1 MRLDKIKR
9 INSEKQY
16 YKALRRK
23 RLAAFLL
30 IFWLYAG
37 LVIVDRAGSEITGY
51 PEHLSPGI
59 VRIDKERIAVS
70 FFGKEARINTA
81 AIAGEITAMKEI
93 TASMAH
99 NIAGLAKDRSP
110 KREIED
116 IQVLLPGKT
125 L

>member
-9 INSEKQY
+9 IQTEKQY
-16 YKALRRK
+16 YKELRRK

-30 IFWLYAG
+30 VFWLYAG

-59 VRIDKERIAVS
+59 VRIDKERIALS
-70 FFGKEARINTA
+70 LFGKETTINTA
-81 AIAGEITAMKEI
+81 TIAGEITAVKEI
-93 TASMAH
+93 TAAMAQ
-99 NIAGLAKDRSP
+99 NIADLTKARSP